1 MNYTSLNVLDKP
13 KSTLATVNS
22 VNAMVNSYGS
32 RSQRRD
38 VMKTMHSREN
48 MRQSFE
54 AEYQR
59 KLKESIGDRSDD
71 DLIWLL
77 CTVADVLYE
86 DYHWKETPENDH
98 GQITSFMEKFVKRMN
113 SYAKNGYSTRYMVDY
128 IEKKTGIKLVPDKRW
143 KNNLR

>member
-1 MNYTSLNVLDKP
+1 MTYASLNVLNKP
-13 KSTLATVNS
+13 RRTEATVNS
-22 VNAMVNSYGS
+22 VNAMVNRAGN

-48 MRQSFE
+48 MRQEFE

-59 KLKESIGDRSDD
+59 KLQESIGDRSDE
-71 DLIWLL
+71 DLIWML
-77 CTVADVLYE
+77 CTCADVLYE
-86 DYHWKETPENDH
+86 DYHWKESPENDH

-113 SYAKNGYSTRYMVDY
+113 NYANRGYSTRYMVDY
-128 IEKKTGIKLVPDKRW
+128 IEQKTGIKLVPDKRW

>member
-1 MNYTSLNVLDKP
+1 MTYASLNVLNKP
-13 KSTLATVNS
+13 FGTEATVNS

-48 MRQSFE
+48 IRKEFE
-54 AEYQR
+54 AEYRR
-59 KLKESIGDRSDD
+59 KLQESIGDRSDD

-86 DYHWKETPENDH
+86 DYHWKETPDNDH
-98 GQITSFMEKFVKRMN
+98 GQISSFMEKFVKRMN
-113 SYAKNGYSTRYMVDY
+113 NYAAKGYSTRYMVEY
-128 IEKKTGIKLVPDKRW
+128 IEKKTGIMLVPDKRW
-143 KNNLR
+143 KNNL